1 MRTWTL
7 ALLAALLAACAP
19 APVARQETPRFT
31 HDALFAPPSE
41 RVDASQVFALSD
53 EMRRYLAAEILP
65 QARVKGRQV
74 ALIDALYNRS
84 QLKLVYDSS
93 MTRNAAEAFASR
105 SGNCLSLVIMTS
117 AFAKALGLGVRYQKV
132 FVEDALGREGD
143 IYMAIGHVNL
153 TLETHRTDE
162 SVGFRVGKRP
172 AESESLMVDFLPQ
185 EDLRGLRAQA
195 IAEATVVAMYMN
207 NRAVEALSRGRVDD
221 AYWWAREAVSR
232 APDYL
237 PAFNTL
243 GVVYQRHGH
252 PREAEPVLRYVL
264 ERDPRNTQAMSNLV
278 AVLAALGRN
287 DESRQLAATLER
299 IDPEPPFTWFL
310 RGMAALRAGD
320 FASAKD
326 AFEKEVAR
334 APDYHEFHFWLAIA
348 LLGLGQGEE
357 ARAHVALAL
366 ENSTTLRD
374 HDLYAAK
381 LAKLSRH
388 APVVH

>member
-1 MRTWTL
+1 MRSWTL

-19 APVARQETPRFT
+19 APVVRHEAPRFVN
-31 HDALFAPPSE
+31 DALFAPPSE
-41 RVDASQVFALSD
+41 RVDATQVFALSD
-53 EMRRYLAAEILP
+53 DMRRYLAAEILP
-65 QARVKGRQV
+65 QARVKGRPV
-74 ALIDALYNRS
+74 ALIDALYNKS

-117 AFAKALGLGVRYQKV
+117 AFAKELGLGVRYQKV
-132 FVEDALGREGD
+132 FVEDAVGRDGD

-334 APDYHEFHFWLAIA
+334 APDYHEFHFWLAVA

-357 ARAHVALAL
+357 ARTHVALAL
-366 ENSTTLRD
+366 ENSTTRRD
-374 HDLYAAK
+374 HELYAAK
-381 LAKLSRH
+381 LARLKQGR
-388 APVVH
+388 

>member
-31 HDALFAPPSE
+31 HDALFSPPSE
-41 RVDASQVFALSD
+41 RVDASKVFALSD

-93 MTRNAAEAFASR
+93 TTRNAAEAFASR

-117 AFAKALGLGVRYQKV
+117 AFAKELGLGVRYQKV
-132 FVEDALGREGD
+132 FVEDAIARDGD

-162 SVGFRVGKRP
+162 SIGVRVGKRP
-172 AESESLMVDFLPQ
+172 PESEALTVDFLPQ
-185 EDLRGLRAQA
+185 EDVRGLRSQA
-195 IAEATVVAMYMN
+195 IDESTVVAMYMN
-207 NRAVEALSRGRVDD
+207 NRSVEALSDGRVDD
-221 AYWWAREAVSR
+221 AYWWVREAVAQ
-232 APDYL
+232 APGYL

-243 GVVYQRHGH
+243 GVVYQRHGD
-252 PREAEPVLRYVL
+252 PRDAEPVLRYVL
-264 ERDPRNTQAMSNLV
+264 DRDPRNTQAMSNLV
-278 AVLAALGRN
+278 AVLAALGRTE
-287 DESRQLAATLER
+287 ESRQLAATLQR
-299 IDPEPPFTWFL
+299 IDPEPPFAWFL
-310 RGMAALRAGD
+310 RGMAALRAND
-320 FASAKD
+320 FATAKD

-348 LLGLGQGEE
+348 LLGLGQGDE
-357 ARAHVALAL
+357 ARAQVALAL
-366 ENSTTLRD
+366 ENSTTRRD

-381 LAKLSRH
+381 LARLKQRH
-388 APVVH
+388 

>member
-41 RVDASQVFALSD
+41 RVAASEVFALSD

-65 QARVKGRQV
+65 QSRVKGRQV

-93 MTRNAAEAFASR
+93 MTRNAAEAYASR

-162 SVGFRVGKRP
+162 SIGFRVGKRP
-172 AESESLMVDFLPQ
+172 PESEALTVDFLPQ

-195 IAEATVVAMYMN
+195 IDEATVVAMYTN
-207 NRAVEALSRGRVDD
+207 NRAVEALADGRVDD
-221 AYWWAREAVSR
+221 AYWWAREAVAQ
-232 APDYL
+232 APGYL

-243 GVVYQRHGH
+243 GVVYQRHGD

-278 AVLAALGRN
+278 AVLAAQGRIE
-287 DESRQLAATLER
+287 ESRRLAATLER
-299 IDPEPPFTWFL
+299 IDPEPPFAWFL

-320 FASAKD
+320 FAAAKD

-366 ENSTTLRD
+366 ENSTTRRD

>member
-65 QARVKGRQV
+65 QSRVKGRQV

-93 MTRNAAEAFASR
+93 MTRNAAEAYASR

-162 SVGFRVGKRP
+162 SIGFRVGKRP
-172 AESESLMVDFLPQ
+172 PESEALTVDFLPQ

-195 IAEATVVAMYMN
+195 IDEATVVAMYTN
-207 NRAVEALSRGRVDD
+207 NRAVEALADGRVDD
-221 AYWWAREAVSR
+221 AYWWAREAVAQ
-232 APDYL
+232 APGYL

-243 GVVYQRHGH
+243 GVVYQRHGD

-278 AVLAALGRN
+278 AVLAAQGRIE
-287 DESRQLAATLER
+287 ESRRLAATLER
-299 IDPEPPFTWFL
+299 IDPEPPFAWFL

-320 FASAKD
+320 FAAAKD

-366 ENSTTLRD
+366 ENSTTRRD

>member
-7 ALLAALLAACAP
+7 ALSTALLAACTA

-65 QARVKGRQV
+65 QSRVKGRQV

-93 MTRNAAEAFASR
+93 TTRNAAEAFASR

-117 AFAKALGLGVRYQKV
+117 AFAKELGLGVRYQKV
-132 FVEDALGREGD
+132 FVEDAIARDGD

-162 SVGFRVGKRP
+162 SIGVRVGKRP
-172 AESESLMVDFLPQ
+172 PESEALTVDFLPQ
-185 EDLRGLRAQA
+185 EDVRGLRSQA
-195 IAEATVVAMYMN
+195 IDESTVVAMYMN
-207 NRAVEALSRGRVDD
+207 NRSVEALSDGRVDD
-221 AYWWAREAVSR
+221 AYWWVREAVAQ
-232 APDYL
+232 APGYL

-243 GVVYQRHGH
+243 GVVYQRHGD
-252 PREAEPVLRYVL
+252 PRDAEPVLRYVL
-264 ERDPRNTQAMSNLV
+264 DRDPRNTQAMSNLV
-278 AVLAALGRN
+278 AVLAALGRTE
-287 DESRQLAATLER
+287 ESRQLAATLQR
-299 IDPEPPFTWFL
+299 IDPEPPFAWFL
-310 RGMAALRAGD
+310 RGMSALRAND
-320 FASAKD
+320 FATAKD

-366 ENSTTLRD
+366 ENSTTRRD

>member
-1 MRTWTL
+1 MRSWTL
-7 ALLAALLAACAP
+7 ALLAALLASCAP
-19 APVARQETPRFT
+19 APVVRHEAPRFVN
-31 HDALFAPPSE
+31 DALFAPPSE
-41 RVDASQVFALSD
+41 RVDATQVFALSD
-53 EMRRYLAAEILP
+53 DMRRYLAAEILP
-65 QARVKGRQV
+65 QARVKGRPV
-74 ALIDALYNRS
+74 ALIDALYSRS

-117 AFAKALGLGVRYQKV
+117 AFAKELGLGVRYQKV
-132 FVEDALGREGD
+132 FVEDAVGRDGD

-162 SVGFRVGKRP
+162 SVGFRVGTRP

-195 IAEATVVAMYMN
+195 IAEATVVAMYLN

-334 APDYHEFHFWLAIA
+334 APDYHEFHFWLAVA

-357 ARAHVALAL
+357 ARTHVALAL
-366 ENSTTLRD
+366 ENSTTRRD

-381 LAKLSRH
+381 LARLKQAR
-388 APVVH
+388 

>member
-7 ALLAALLAACAP
+7 ALSTALLAACTA
-19 APVARQETPRFT
+19 APVTRQETPRFT

-65 QARVKGRQV
+65 QSRVKGRQV

-93 MTRNAAEAFASR
+93 TTRNAAEAFASR

-117 AFAKALGLGVRYQKV
+117 AFAKELGLGVRYQKV
-132 FVEDALGREGD
+132 FVEDAIARDGD

-162 SVGFRVGKRP
+162 SIGVRVGKRP
-172 AESESLMVDFLPQ
+172 PESEALTVDFLPQ
-185 EDLRGLRAQA
+185 EDVRGLRSQA
-195 IAEATVVAMYMN
+195 IDESTVVAMYMN
-207 NRAVEALSRGRVDD
+207 NRSVEALSDGRVDD
-221 AYWWAREAVSR
+221 AYWWVREAVAQ
-232 APDYL
+232 APGYL

-243 GVVYQRHGH
+243 GVVYQRHGD
-252 PREAEPVLRYVL
+252 PRDAEPVLRYVL
-264 ERDPRNTQAMSNLV
+264 DRDPRNTQAMSNLV
-278 AVLAALGRN
+278 AVLAALGRTE
-287 DESRQLAATLER
+287 ESRQLAATLQR
-299 IDPEPPFTWFL
+299 IDPEPPFAWFL

-348 LLGLGQGEE
+348 LLGLGQGDE
-357 ARAHVALAL
+357 ARAQVALAL
-366 ENSTTLRD
+366 ENSTTRRD

-381 LAKLSRH
+381 LARLKQRH
-388 APVVH
+388 

>member
-31 HDALFAPPSE
+31 HDALFSPPSE
-41 RVDASQVFALSD
+41 RVDASKVFALSD

-93 MTRNAAEAFASR
+93 MTRNAAEAYASR

-162 SVGFRVGKRP
+162 SIGFRVGKRP
-172 AESESLMVDFLPQ
+172 PESEALTVDFLPQ

-195 IAEATVVAMYMN
+195 IDEATVVAMYTN
-207 NRAVEALSRGRVDD
+207 NRAVEALADGRVDD
-221 AYWWAREAVSR
+221 AYWWAREAVAQ
-232 APDYL
+232 APGYL

-243 GVVYQRHGH
+243 GVVYQRHGD

-278 AVLAALGRN
+278 AVLAAQGRIE
-287 DESRQLAATLER
+287 ESRRLAATLER
-299 IDPEPPFTWFL
+299 IDPEPPFAWFL

-320 FASAKD
+320 FAAAKD

-366 ENSTTLRD
+366 ENSTTRRD

>member
-65 QARVKGRQV
+65 QSRVKGRQV

-93 MTRNAAEAFASR
+93 MTRNAAEAYASR

-162 SVGFRVGKRP
+162 SIGFRVGKRP
-172 AESESLMVDFLPQ
+172 PESEALTVDFLPQ

-195 IAEATVVAMYMN
+195 IDEATVVAMYTN
-207 NRAVEALSRGRVDD
+207 NRAVEALADGRVDD
-221 AYWWAREAVSR
+221 AYWWAREAVAQ
-232 APDYL
+232 APGYL

-243 GVVYQRHGH
+243 GVVYQRHGD

-278 AVLAALGRN
+278 AVLAAQGRIE
-287 DESRQLAATLER
+287 ESRQLAATLAR
-299 IDPEPPFTWFL
+299 IDPEPPFAWFL

-320 FASAKD
+320 FAAAKD

-366 ENSTTLRD
+366 ENSTTRRD